1 MEGTMRTPYRWDHI
15 HLISWSG
22 LLALGLLATL
32 GAAEKKAGDNLLW
45 YRQPEEKW
53 VKAGKSYLLTVSN
66 GSIEE

>member
-1 MEGTMRTPYRWDHI
+1 MRTPYRWGHI

-22 LLALGLLATL
+22 LTAFGLVAVLDTV
-32 GAAEKKAGDNLLW
+32 EKRDGDNLLW

-53 VKAGKSYLLTVSN
+53 VKAGKSYLLTVSK